1 MLFIFGMIVGA
12 ALMWLVFW
20 LMQKEIAVRWYEWIV
35 GAFGFMLAVWA
46 VHDFFASMAEHNETA
61 GRMLLWILGVPAF
74 ILLALAVFLPWW
86 RIRRA
91 KLKAEGKPEVEKV

>member
-1 MLFIFGMIVGA
+1 
-12 ALMWLVFW
+12 
-20 LMQKEIAVRWYEWIV
+20 
-35 GAFGFMLAVWA
+35 
-46 VHDFFASMAEHNETA
+46 
-61 GRMLLWILGVPAF
+61 LGVPAF